1 MKLQNVLRIMSLLFI
16 AFFVCVSIGL
26 SMDITPTKTTPII
39 ANSII
44 SNENPVN
51 EITDENDVETNSS
64 LSKKENRNDLLNFN
78 TSFIEN
84 EEFTPNLYRW
94 LWEKI

>member
-1 MKLQNVLRIMSLLFI
+1 MKLQNVLRIMSILFI

>member
-1 MKLQNVLRIMSLLFI
+1 MKLQNVLRIMSILFI

-44 SNENPVN
+44 SDENPFI
-51 EITDENDVETNSS
+51 EMTDENDVETNFRMSIT
-64 LSKKENRNDLLNFN
+64 ENRNDLLNFN

-94 LWEKI
+94 LWKEI